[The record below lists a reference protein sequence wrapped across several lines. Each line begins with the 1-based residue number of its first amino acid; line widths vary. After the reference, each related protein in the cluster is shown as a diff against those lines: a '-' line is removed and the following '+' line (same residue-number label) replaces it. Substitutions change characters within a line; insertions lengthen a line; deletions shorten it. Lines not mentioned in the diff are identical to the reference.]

1 MSEIGRKIFVI
12 LVWALTLMF
21 LVDYLQDQKAT
32 RDLKDGLELATHDA
46 TMMLDS
52 ESLSL
57 GTVVFDRLLAEQVFA
72 LSFSKNLKVELIG
85 SEYQDTQGKSFFKYP
100 IRIVH
105 MEFIDDITN
114 PGITYPCTYGV
125 SCGEAVYDIF
135 ETVKGPAIVVVAE
148 TYSPR
153 GFSEELKPIR
163 QAVVYEYGSFN

>member
-1 MSEIGRKIFVI
+1 MSEVGRKIFVI
-12 LVWALTLMF
+12 LVWSLTLMF
-21 LVDYLQDQKAT
+21 QVDYLQDQKAT
-32 RDLKDGLELATHDA
+32 RELKDGLELAAHDA

-72 LSFSKNLKVELIG
+72 RSLSKNLQVDLVG
-85 SEYQDTQGKSFFKYP
+85 LEYQNTQDLSFFKHP
-100 IRIVH
+100 IKIVH
-105 MEFIDDITN
+105 MEFIDDLSN

-125 SCGEAVYDIF
+125 SCGQDKYDIF
-135 ETVKGPAIVVVAE
+135 ETVKGPAIVVVAQ

-153 GFSEELKPIR
+153 GFSDELKPIT